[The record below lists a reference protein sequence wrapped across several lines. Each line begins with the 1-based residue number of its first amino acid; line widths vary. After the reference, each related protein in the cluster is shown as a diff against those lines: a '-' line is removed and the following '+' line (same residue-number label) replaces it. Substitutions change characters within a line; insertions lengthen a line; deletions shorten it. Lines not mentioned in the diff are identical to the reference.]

1 LTICRRQSPEKFKDF
16 ACEAKTTDDNR
27 GSKIDLPFLFF
38 VSPYRKGATMAATI
52 KELKEKLAYS
62 CNILAE
68 EGHWDN
74 ILGHVSVRIPGQD
87 RILMKPH
94 SFGFEEIRP
103 QHIIVV
109 DLNGKKV
116 EGKYERHSEV
126 FIHTE
131 IYKARADVNCVV
143 HSHPPY
149 ATAFGAL
156 RQPLR
161 PISHEGNVFYEGLPL
176 FDYTTAL
183 VRTPELG
190 KEVANSLGKCRGVL
204 MKNHGSTVVGESIEV
219 ATLYAIFLEKAARI
233 QLLATASGEP
243 SWTSDEETKIKYEQ
257 IYTPHRMGTMWEYFV
272 RRARKRRK

>member
-1 LTICRRQSPEKFKDF
+1 
-16 ACEAKTTDDNR
+16 
-27 GSKIDLPFLFF
+27 
-38 VSPYRKGATMAATI
+38 MAANI
-52 KELKEKLAYS
+52 KEMKEKVAYS
-62 CNILAE
+62 CNILAH

-74 ILGHVSVRIPGQD
+74 ILGHVSVRIPGQNK
-87 RILMKPH
+87 ILMKPH

-109 DLNGKKV
+109 DIGTGKKL

-131 IYKARADVNCVV
+131 IMKARPDVNCVV

-156 RQPLR
+156 GQRLR
-161 PISHEGNVFYEGLPL
+161 PISHEGNIFYDGLPT

-183 VRTPELG
+183 IRTPELG
-190 KEVANSLGKCRGVL
+190 V
-204 MKNHGSTVVGESIEV
+204 EV

-233 QLLATASGEP
+233 QLIATASGDP
-243 SWTSDEETKIKYEQ
+243 SWTSDEEAAVKYEQ
-257 IYTPHRMGTMWEYFV
+257 IYTPHRLESMWQYFV
-272 RRARKRRK
+272 RRAKKFRKSS

>member
-1 LTICRRQSPEKFKDF
+1 
-16 ACEAKTTDDNR
+16 
-27 GSKIDLPFLFF
+27 
-38 VSPYRKGATMAATI
+38 MAANL

-62 CNILAE
+62 CNILAH

-74 ILGHVSVRIPGQD
+74 ILGHVSVRVPGQK

-109 DLNGKKV
+109 DLESGKKV
-116 EGKYERHSEV
+116 EGKHERHSEV

-131 IYKARADVNCVV
+131 IMKARPDVNCVV
-143 HSHPPY
+143 HTQPPY

-156 RQPLR
+156 GQRLR
-161 PISHEGNVFYEGLPL
+161 PISHEGSIFYDGLPT

-183 VRTPELG
+183 IRTPELG
-190 KEVANSLGKCRGVL
+190 VELAKSLGGCRGVL

-233 QLLATASGEP
+233 QLLATASGDP
-243 SWTSDEETKIKYEQ
+243 SWTGDEEAAVKYDQ
-257 IYTPHRMGTMWEYFV
+257 IYTPHRLESMWEYFV
-272 RRARKRRK
+272 RRAKKFSRSS

>member
-1 LTICRRQSPEKFKDF
+1 
-16 ACEAKTTDDNR
+16 
-27 GSKIDLPFLFF
+27 
-38 VSPYRKGATMAATI
+38 MAANI

-62 CNILAE
+62 CNILAN

-74 ILGHVSVRIPGQD
+74 ILGHVSVRIPGQN

-109 DLNGKKV
+109 DIGTGKKT

-131 IYKARADVNCVV
+131 IMKARPDVNCVV

-156 RQPLR
+156 GQKLR
-161 PISHEGNVFYEGLPL
+161 PISHEGNIFYEGLPT

-183 VRTPELG
+183 IRTAELG
-190 KEVANSLGKCRGVL
+190 VEVAKSLGKCRGRLNEKPRLDRGRRDNRSGDALRGIFGKGRAHSADSHCFRRSVL
-204 MKNHGSTVVGESIEV
+204 DERR
-219 ATLYAIFLEKAARI
+219 RI
-233 QLLATASGEP
+233 CG
-243 SWTSDEETKIKYEQ
+243 
-257 IYTPHRMGTMWEYFV
+257 
-272 RRARKRRK
+272 

>member
-1 LTICRRQSPEKFKDF
+1 
-16 ACEAKTTDDNR
+16 
-27 GSKIDLPFLFF
+27 
-38 VSPYRKGATMAATI
+38 MAANL

-62 CNILAE
+62 CNILAY

-74 ILGHVSVRIPGQD
+74 ILGHVSVRIPGQN

-103 QHIIVV
+103 QHIIAV
-109 DLNGKKV
+109 DIETGKKV
-116 EGKYERHSEV
+116 EGKHERHSEV

-131 IYKARADVNCVV
+131 IMKARPDVNCVV

-149 ATAFGAL
+149 ATALGAL
-156 RQPLR
+156 GQRLR
-161 PISHEGNVFYEGLPL
+161 PISHEGNIFYEGLPT

-183 VRTPELG
+183 IRTAELG
-190 KEVANSLGKCRGVL
+190 VEVAKSLGQCRGML

-233 QLLATASGEP
+233 QLIATASGVP
-243 SWTSDEETKIKYEQ
+243 SWTSDEEAAVKYEQ
-257 IYTPHRMGTMWEYFV
+257 IYTAHRLGSMWEYFV
-272 RRARKRRK
+272 RRVKALRKST